1 MCAWQRLFVCDDSMK
16 AILSKSEILTND
28 ASTRFQRRAK
38 AGILIVTICIILL
51 LCVDGFL
58 LLSDF
63 LCVHF
68 SSEHQHVYKPPSF
81 ECPSL
86 ILSFLWF
93 LKWLSFPP
101 FLLPYGLF
109 FFFFFFMQLPLIS
122 LSFYPCPGPP
132 TPDDVPIRPAGRRIV
147 VPPGGRSN
155 ITSLS

>member
-1 MCAWQRLFVCDDSMK
+1 MCAWQRLFVCDDGMK

-28 ASTRFQRRAK
+28 ASTRFQRRAQ

-68 SSEHQHVYKPPSF
+68 SSEHQHEYKPPSF

-101 FLLPYGLF
+101 FLLTYFFFLFLF
-109 FFFFFFMQLPLIS
+109 FS
-122 LSFYPCPGPP
+122 CNSRSSFSPFIP
-132 TPDDVPIRPAGRRIV
+132 VQ
-147 VPPGGRSN
+147 VPPPQM
-155 ITSLS
+155 TSPSGQLAGVS